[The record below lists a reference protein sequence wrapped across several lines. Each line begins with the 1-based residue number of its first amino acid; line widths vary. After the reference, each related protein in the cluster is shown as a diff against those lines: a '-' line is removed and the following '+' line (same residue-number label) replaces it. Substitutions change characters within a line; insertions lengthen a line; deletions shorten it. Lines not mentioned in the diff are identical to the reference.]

1 MNWVPER
8 NSLQCHS
15 LPFSHRMRLGDRKSL
30 QVSLTS
36 CWLRK
41 LMRRKSLVSVTHILL
56 LGGQNTWR
64 SPESHCIV
72 TYSLLIMQQGET
84 IWKRLM
90 HCDSQT
96 IHGHD
101 LLKHLVD
108 YSAAVMPTICLSSNK
123 IWYWR
128 FLTLK
133 SLQCHPQTVSHV
145 LRFCDRKLL

>member
-1 MNWVPER
+1 MRDGMNLVPER

-36 CWLRK
+36 CWLRN

-72 TYSLLIMQQGET
+72 THSLLIMQQGET

-108 YSAAVMPTICLSSNK
+108 YCCSDAHHLFVKQQDMVLKVPDIEITATS
-123 IWYWR
+123 
-128 FLTLK
+128 LTNCF
-133 SLQCHPQTVSHV
+133 SCT
-145 LRFCDRKLL
+145 